1 MNHSYFLAGTTL
13 GNFIK
18 LLRKNGFTLHSNYF
32 IRLLFLF
39 QNGLWASFLKGY
51 ERRKLGEKLRN
62 HPVPENPVFIVG
74 HWRTGSTFLHQL
86 INLDPQFVAP
96 TVFQNSIP
104 DSFLVSRKYYEPIMT
119 KVMEKKRPMDNVALG
134 FDEPQEDEYGLM
146 KLTLD
151 SPLIKL
157 IFPQNDDYFLKN
169 YEDFVPENVEKWKK
183 EMFYFCKKLDYA
195 SGKRL
200 VLKNPFHSMRIPLLA
215 GMFPKAEF
223 IHISR
228 NPYDVIPSTLNMWNI
243 VGSQNR
249 LKKRWKAPRLEDVAA
264 VCSRMTKK
272 INTDLGKLPDET
284 HYEIRFE
291 DLEKN
296 PVEELK
302 KLYKYFN
309 WDFTDSFENRIKSHL
324 ESLKGFKKNKFVLS
338 ESDKKII
345 DNYCGELSR

>member
-18 LLRKNGFTLHSNYF
+18 LLKRNGFTLHSNYF
-32 IRLLFLF
+32 IRLLFLL
-39 QNGLWASFLKGY
+39 QNGVWASFLKGY
-51 ERRKLGEKLRN
+51 ERRKLGEKLKN
-62 HPVPENPVFIVG
+62 HPIPKNPVFIVG

-86 INLDPQFVAP
+86 MNLDPQFVAP
-96 TVFQNSIP
+96 TVFQNSVP
-104 DSFLVSRKYYEPIMT
+104 GSFLVSRKYYEPIMT
-119 KVMEKKRPMDNVALG
+119 RVMEKKRPMDNVALG
-134 FDEPQEDEYGLM
+134 MDEPQEDEYGLM

-151 SPLIKL
+151 SPLFKL
-157 IFPQNDDYFLKN
+157 IFPENDDYFLN
-169 YEDFVPENVEKWKK
+169 GYNDFIPENIEKWEN
-183 EMFYFCKKLDYA
+183 EMFWFCKKLDFE
-195 SGKRL
+195 SGKRI

-215 GMFPKAEF
+215 DMFPEANF
-223 IHISR
+223 IHITR

-249 LKKRWKAPRLEDVAA
+249 LKKKWKSPKIEDVAA
-264 VCSRMTKK
+264 LCDKMVRK
-272 INTDLGKLPDET
+272 IQNDFEKLPAGT
-284 HYEIRFE
+284 HYEIQFE

-302 KLYKYFN
+302 KMYSYFH
-309 WDFTDSFENRIKSHL
+309 WDFSNDFEDKLKTHL

-345 DNYCGELSR
+345 DSYCER